1 MTKTKTGCYRVFCAE
16 HKHLG
21 MSAIELAKEYA
32 KCDVDE
38 AHALRRKWHG
48 KLPPTAFDKFCKSM
62 EGSNFNKLELAKMF
76 RKTKKTRKKMKLLAK
91 PKVNAVGANKEY
103 QIGQLTF
110 TT

>member
-1 MTKTKTGCYRVFCAE
+1 
-16 HKHLG
+16 
-21 MSAIELAKEYA
+21 
-32 KCDVDE
+32 
-38 AHALRRKWHG
+38 
-48 KLPPTAFDKFCKSM
+48 M

-110 TT
+110 TTGRLDWTHTHNHKSQGTHVCVRSNRSSRPTPVSTYPRTVIKPR